1 MMYYQSAFRANVAVS
16 LCKSTLLS
24 FAAAAVLGLSTSAQA
39 RSGLLQEDFPFQ
51 GACIS
56 ATFPSK
62 NVALK
67 GLAIRAGNDANMLF
81 DTELL
86 RMAAGW
92 TGGYISTH
100 GVAFDGAHGAHP
112 GIEGEQKFATRQA
125 PGWADEHGSFVDPRK
140 EPFGPLPADW
150 CRYDGLT
157 VVGMDVVL
165 SYTVHGTKI
174 FEQPSSVT
182 ADKHIGFVRTF
193 QIAKAK
199 ADLTTVI
206 AEVEN
211 GTAAVSGLTGTIKAG
226 SEVTAVGLAG
236 APSGVRLEAADKS
249 RIVLKIPKG
258 TK

>member
-1 MMYYQSAFRANVAVS
+1 MMYYQSTFRANVAVS

-56 ATFPSK
+56 ATFPPK

-100 GVAFDGAHGAHP
+100 GVAFDGGHGAHP
-112 GIEGEQKFATRQA
+112 KIAGDQKFGTSTR
-125 PGWADEHGSFVDPRK
+125 PGWADVAGSFKDPRS
-140 EPFGPLPADW
+140 EPFGPLPAEW
-150 CRYDGLT
+150 CRWDGLY
-157 VVGMDVVL
+157 VSGMDVVL
-165 SYTVHGTKI
+165 
-174 FEQPSSVT
+174 
-182 ADKHIGFVRTF
+182 
-193 QIAKAK
+193 
-199 ADLTTVI
+199 
-206 AEVEN
+206 
-211 GTAAVSGLTGTIKAG
+211 
-226 SEVTAVGLAG
+226 
-236 APSGVRLEAADKS
+236 
-249 RIVLKIPKG
+249 
-258 TK
+258 